1 MVSLAD
7 VWSSM
12 GGGSCSLASEAT
24 EALSLDVTE
33 ESPRV
38 RADGVGKVE
47 IDYVIGKC

>member
-7 VWSSM
+7 VWSSI
-12 GGGSCSLASEAT
+12 GSFSLASEAT
-24 EALSLDVTE
+24 EVLSLDVTE